1 MEEELPQGD
10 FLEEREPVD
19 AYRELCG
26 LLQRPRS
33 TFAPFHDLLLC
44 ASSILFAHGWES
56 PDQEW
61 TDFKLTFDQQLA
73 ETKQFLVWSSRFQE
87 KTDQFVEHISQAFDL
102 LELLRCQSA
111 RLDESV
117 VQADALNF
125 VFALEQIELA
135 LCEFSTQLQALRDL
149 ESRSPQYCEVPYVQ
163 DLFRLAEAVR
173 RGALEKELLAERLLA
188 FEEVQGFIRESLRE
202 QGELSASD
210 LRAVEEAFSLQDD
223 GLDLMFAYLD
233 TGKTSAL
240 EKGLGWVQ
248 QAWDKL
254 LRLRH
259 QMLAAQE
266 AAHLPTCPQCGLV
279 NPQGVRRCS
288 ACQTYLSNQSLA
300 FSPTSGGN
308 FERMAEAIADLNKG
322 RLSLQQFAEEV
333 ESYRRVY
340 QEGEVLLERLSL
352 VRPCQ
357 SAETD
362 HFGQACSLYCQGLQ
376 DLDAGISQLEQFV
389 DLQRRQRLRQ
399 EVPPG
404 ALELIFSGQQSLV
417 QLQELGG
424 NGRQTGHW
432 PGPSNH

>member
-10 FLEEREPVD
+10 FLEERAPVD

-61 TDFKLTFDQQLA
+61 TDFKQTFDQQLA
-73 ETKQFLVWSSRFQE
+73 ETNQFLVWSSRFQE

-117 VQADALNF
+117 EQADAVNF

-149 ESRSPQYCEVPYVQ
+149 ESRYPQYSEVPYVQ

-202 QGELSASD
+202 QGELSADD

-223 GLDLMFAYLD
+223 GLDMMFAYLD
-233 TGKTSAL
+233 SGKISAL
-240 EKGLGWVQ
+240 EKGLLWVQ
-248 QAWDKL
+248 QAWDEL
-254 LRLRH
+254 LKLRH
-259 QMLAAQE
+259 QMLTAQE

-288 ACQTYLSNQSLA
+288 ACQTYLSNQASLT
-300 FSPTSGGN
+300 FSTTPGGN
-308 FERMAEAIADLNKG
+308 FERMTEAIADLNNG

-333 ESYRRVY
+333 EDYRRVY
-340 QEGEVLLERLSL
+340 QEGAVLLERLSL
-352 VRPCQ
+352 VSP
-357 SAETD
+357 SLPAEMD
-362 HFGQACSLYCQGLQ
+362 HFGRACSLYRQGLQ
-376 DLDAGISQLEQFV
+376 DLNSGISQLEQFI
-389 DLQRRQRLRQ
+389 DLQRRQRIRQ
-399 EVPPG
+399 EVPPS
-404 ALELIFSGQQSLV
+404 ALELISSGQQSLV
-417 QLQELGG
+417 QLQELGFRKKFG
-424 NGRQTGHW
+424 
-432 PGPSNH
+432 